1 MKRIMIVTFIAILLI
16 ITSIIIYLIM
26 KILSG
31 NFIAQ
36 LLLFIFYFILV
47 IGTIYKFVKERLEG
61 YDSLKIF
68 DKREEIESNEVII
81 NTLKKMD
88 EYQKIIPIKDGVIL
102 INRSGIHIIKLFK
115 EQGILSHDKEFK
127 INDKIAD
134 NIFEIEADYYY
145 LIRNIDTV
153 YKLNDIN
160 IVNLSQ
166 LVLKIKKTLN
176 NPKYDKKQI
185 DELSIKVLEWL

>member
-1 MKRIMIVTFIAILLI
+1 
-16 ITSIIIYLIM
+16 M

-36 LLLFIFYFILV
+36 LLLFIFYLILV
-47 IGTIYKFVKERLEG
+47 IGTIYKFIKERLEG

-127 INDKIAD
+127 INDKIVD

-185 DELSIKVLEWL
+185 DELSIKVLDSL

>member
-1 MKRIMIVTFIAILLI
+1 MIVTFIAILLI

-127 INDKIAD
+127 INDKIVD

-185 DELSIKVLEWL
+185 DELSIKVLDRL

>member
-1 MKRIMIVTFIAILLI
+1 MIITFITIFLI
-16 ITSIIIYLIM
+16 IATIIFYLIM

-47 IGTIYKFVKERLEG
+47 IGTIYKFIKERLEG

-68 DKREEIESNEVII
+68 DKREEIENNEVII

-102 INRSGIHIIKLFK
+102 INKSGIHIIKMFK
-115 EQGILSHDKEFK
+115 EQGILTHNEEFK
-127 INDKIAD
+127 INDKIVD

-145 LIRNIDTV
+145 LIRNIDTI
-153 YKLNDIN
+153 YKLDNIN

>member
-1 MKRIMIVTFIAILLI
+1 MIVTFIAILLI

-127 INDKIAD
+127 INDKIVD

-153 YKLNDIN
+153 YNLNDIN

-185 DELSIKVLEWL
+185 DELSIKVLDWL

>member
-1 MKRIMIVTFIAILLI
+1 MIVTFIAILLI

-88 EYQKIIPIKDGVIL
+88 EYQK
-102 INRSGIHIIKLFK
+102 
-115 EQGILSHDKEFK
+115 
-127 INDKIAD
+127 
-134 NIFEIEADYYY
+134 
-145 LIRNIDTV
+145 
-153 YKLNDIN
+153 
-160 IVNLSQ
+160 
-166 LVLKIKKTLN
+166 
-176 NPKYDKKQI
+176 
-185 DELSIKVLEWL
+185 

>member
-1 MKRIMIVTFIAILLI
+1 MIVTFITILLI

-47 IGTIYKFVKERLEG
+47 IGTIYKFIKERLEG

-127 INDKIAD
+127 INDKIVD

-185 DELSIKVLEWL
+185 DELSIKVLDWL

>member
-1 MKRIMIVTFIAILLI
+1 MIVTFIAILLI

>member
-1 MKRIMIVTFIAILLI
+1 MIVTFIAILLI

-127 INDKIAD
+127 INDKIVD

-185 DELSIKVLEWL
+185 DELSIKVLDWL